1 MIQIKK
7 IKCSGNSII
16 WIWKV
21 EESVEKLKILS
32 SEHSK
37 IINEKK
43 RKEFYASRIL
53 IEKMCKKLKIK
64 FNGIFKDSNGKPF
77 LKGSSYSISISHKFP
92 YVVAM
97 IDEKNC
103 GIDIEKIDGKIE
115 KIKSKFL
122 SDEELKITKNDIIEL
137 TKYWSI
143 KESTYKLKGSTV
155 PLKKI
160 KIKKISENYF
170 ESFIEGEQFEISTM
184 EIDRHI
190 LSFTN

>member
-1 MIQIKK
+1 
-7 IKCSGNSII
+7 
-16 WIWKV
+16 
-21 EESVEKLKILS
+21 
-32 SEHSK
+32 
-37 IINEKK
+37 
-43 RKEFYASRIL
+43 
-53 IEKMCKKLKIK
+53 
-64 FNGIFKDSNGKPF
+64 
-77 LKGSSYSISISHKFP
+77 
-92 YVVAM
+92 M

-184 EIDRHI
+184 EIDKHI